1 MAYYDIR
8 ISELPPGSFTG
19 GAIMPADKT
28 VGGVTITDGA
38 TGSQAGDAINKQF
51 QYTQELD
58 TTDKTIVGAINELQP
73 SYGRIF
79 TLNIQQGDTAAT
91 ITDASITT
99 NSVID
104 YYGIE
109 PLTITTTAGQIV
121 FTIEAAPADYTAKV
135 VVY

>member
-1 MAYYDIR
+1 M
-8 ISELPPGSFTG
+8 
-19 GAIMPADKT
+19 DKDF
-28 VGGVTITDGA
+28 I
-38 TGSQAGDAINKQF
+38 
-51 QYTQELD
+51 
-58 TTDKTIVGAINELQP
+58 
-73 SYGRIF
+73 
-79 TLNIQQGDTAAT
+79 IQQGDTAAT

-135 VVY
+135 VVF